1 VLKLSTLISATAAT
15 AISLL
20 ASSTSAS
27 GVVLNGS
34 FETGDFTDWTTT
46 GDTSIQDSGF
56 GVTPTN
62 GNYQAAL
69 QTHAITTG
77 TSAAGL
83 ESFLGLS
90 SGTLTNSGATEGSA
104 ILQIIEANTGDVLS
118 FDYNFLTDEGPPPN
132 SDFNDFA
139 FFTLDNNIISLA
151 DTFSPDLFSPS
162 FSGFAEETGYKS
174 FSYTLTSAG
183 TYTLGFGVVDV
194 DNTGLGDTGVNSGLL
209 VDNVRTTPVPEP
221 MTVLGSLAAL
231 GFMKKF
237 SKKRDENQD

>member
-1 VLKLSTLISATAAT
+1 MLKLSTLISAT

-69 QTHAITTG
+69 QTHAIMTG

-104 ILQIIEANTGDVLS
+104 IQQTIGANTGDVLS
-118 FDYNFLTDEGPPPN
+118 FDYNFLTDEVPGN

-139 FFTLDNNIISLA
+139 FFTLNNNFISLA
-151 DTFSPDLFSPS
+151 DTLSPELFSPS
-162 FSGFAEETGYKS
+162 FSSFAAETGYQS
-174 FSYTLTSAG
+174 FSYTFTNSG

-194 DNTGLGDTGVNSGLL
+194 DNTGGGDTGVNSGLL
-209 VDNVRTTPVPEP
+209 VDNVKTTPVPEP
-221 MTVLGSLAAL
+221 MTIFGSLAAL

>member
-1 VLKLSTLISATAAT
+1 VLKLSTLISATA
-15 AISLL
+15 ISVL

-34 FETGDFTDWTTT
+34 FETGNFTNWTTT

-56 GVTPTN
+56 GVTPTD

-69 QTHAITTG
+69 QTLANTTG
-77 TSAAGL
+77 ASASNL
-83 ESFLGLS
+83 ENFLGLS

-118 FDYNFLTDEGPPPN
+118 FDYNFLTDEVPGN

-139 FFTLDNNIISLA
+139 FFTLNNDLIFLA
-151 DTFSPDLFSPS
+151 DTLSPDLFSPS
-162 FSGFAEETGYKS
+162 FSSFAEETGYKS
-174 FSYTLTSAG
+174 FSYTLTSSG
-183 TYTLGFGVVDV
+183 TYTLGFGVVDM
-194 DNTGLGDTGVNSGLL
+194 DNTGGGDTGVNSGLL
-209 VDNVRTTPVPEP
+209 ADNVKTTPVPEP
-221 MTVLGSLAAL
+221 MTILGSLAAL

-237 SKKRDENQD
+237 SKKRNENQD

>member
-1 VLKLSTLISATAAT
+1 MLKLSTLTLAT

-46 GDTSIQDSGF
+46 GDTSVQDLGF
-56 GVTPTN
+56 GVTPTD

-69 QTHAITTG
+69 QTLADTTG

-118 FDYNFLTDEGPPPN
+118 FDYNFLTDEVPGN

-139 FFTLDNNIISLA
+139 FFTLDNNLISLA

-162 FSGFAEETGYKS
+162 FSSFAEETGYKS

-194 DNTGLGDTGVNSGLL
+194 DNTGGGDTAVNSGLL

-221 MTVLGSLAAL
+221 MTIFGSLAAL

-237 SKKRDENQD
+237 SKKRNENQD

>member
-1 VLKLSTLISATAAT
+1 MLKLSTLTLATAAT

-20 ASSTSAS
+20 ASSTSAF

-34 FETGDFTDWTTT
+34 FETGNFTDWTTA
-46 GDTSIQDSGF
+46 GDTSVQDSGF
-56 GVTPTN
+56 GVTPTD

-69 QTHAITTG
+69 QTLADTTG
-77 TSAAGL
+77 VSASNL

-104 ILQIIEANTGDVLS
+104 IQQTIGANTGDVLS
-118 FDYNFLTDEGPPPN
+118 FDYNFLTDEVPGN

-139 FFTLDNNIISLA
+139 FFTLNNNFISLA
-151 DTFSPDLFSPS
+151 DTLSPELFSPS
-162 FSGFAEETGYKS
+162 FSSFAAETGYQS
-174 FSYTLTSAG
+174 FSYTFTNSG

-194 DNTGLGDTGVNSGLL
+194 DNTGGGDTGVNSGLL
-209 VDNVRTTPVPEP
+209 VDNVKTTPVPEP
-221 MTVLGSLAAL
+221 MTIFGSLAAL

>member
-1 VLKLSTLISATAAT
+1 MLKLSTLTLAT

-20 ASSTSAS
+20 ASSTSAF

-34 FETGDFTDWTTT
+34 FETGNFTDWTTV
-46 GDTSIQDSGF
+46 GDTSVQDSGF
-56 GVTPTN
+56 GVTPTD

-69 QTHAITTG
+69 QTLANTTG
-77 TSAAGL
+77 VSASNL

-104 ILQIIEANTGDVLS
+104 IQQTIGANTGDVLS
-118 FDYNFLTDEGPPPN
+118 FDYNFLTDEVPGN

-139 FFTLDNNIISLA
+139 FFTLNNNFISLA
-151 DTFSPDLFSPS
+151 DTLSPELFSPS
-162 FSGFAEETGYKS
+162 FSSFAAETGYQS
-174 FSYTLTSAG
+174 FSYTFTNSG
-183 TYTLGFGVVDV
+183 TYTLGFGGVDV
-194 DNTGLGDTGVNSGLL
+194 DNTGGGDTGVNSGLL
-209 VDNVRTTPVPEP
+209 VDNVKTTPVPEP
-221 MTVLGSLAAL
+221 MTIFGSLAAL

>member
-1 VLKLSTLISATAAT
+1 MLKLSTLTLAT

-34 FETGDFTDWTTT
+34 FETGNFTNWTTT

-56 GVTPTN
+56 GVTPTD

-69 QTHAITTG
+69 QTLANTTG
-77 TSAAGL
+77 ASASNL
-83 ESFLGLS
+83 ENFLGLS

-118 FDYNFLTDEGPPPN
+118 FDYNFLTDEVPGN

-139 FFTLDNNIISLA
+139 FFTLDNNLISLA

-162 FSGFAEETGYKS
+162 FSSFAEETGYKS

-194 DNTGLGDTGVNSGLL
+194 DNTGRGDTAVNSGLL

-221 MTVLGSLAAL
+221 MTIFGSLAAL

-237 SKKRDENQD
+237 SKKRNENQD

>member
-1 VLKLSTLISATAAT
+1 MLKLSTLISATA
-15 AISLL
+15 ISVL

-34 FETGDFTDWTTT
+34 FETGNFTNWTTT

-56 GVTPTN
+56 GVTPTD

-69 QTHAITTG
+69 QTLANTTG
-77 TSAAGL
+77 ASASNL
-83 ESFLGLS
+83 ENFLGLS
-90 SGTLTNSGATEGSA
+90 RGTLTNSGATEGSA

-118 FDYNFLTDEGPPPN
+118 FDYNFLTDEVPGN

-139 FFTLDNNIISLA
+139 FFTLDNNLISLA
-151 DTFSPDLFSPS
+151 NTFSPDLFSPS
-162 FSGFAEETGYKS
+162 FSSFAEETGYKS
-174 FSYTLTSAG
+174 FSYTITSAG

-194 DNTGLGDTGVNSGLL
+194 DNTGGGDTGVNSGLL

-221 MTVLGSLAAL
+221 MTIFGSLAAL

-237 SKKRDENQD
+237 SKKRNENQD

>member
-1 VLKLSTLISATAAT
+1 MLKLSTLTLAT

-34 FETGDFTDWTTT
+34 FETGNFTNLTTT

-56 GVTPTN
+56 GVTPTD

-69 QTHAITTG
+69 QTLANTTG
-77 TSAAGL
+77 ASASNL
-83 ESFLGLS
+83 ENFLGLS

-118 FDYNFLTDEGPPPN
+118 FDYNFLTDEVPGN

-139 FFTLDNNIISLA
+139 FFTLDNNLISLA

-162 FSGFAEETGYKS
+162 FSSFAEETGYKS

-194 DNTGLGDTGVNSGLL
+194 DNTGRGDTGVNSGLL

-221 MTVLGSLAAL
+221 MTIFGSLAAL

-237 SKKRDENQD
+237 SKKRNENQD

>member
-1 VLKLSTLISATAAT
+1 VLKLSTLISAT

-69 QTHAITTG
+69 QTHAIMTG

-104 ILQIIEANTGDVLS
+104 IQQTIGANTGDVLS
-118 FDYNFLTDEGPPPN
+118 FDYNFLTDEVPGN

-139 FFTLDNNIISLA
+139 FFTLNNNFISLA
-151 DTFSPDLFSPS
+151 DTLSPELFSPS
-162 FSGFAEETGYKS
+162 FSSFAAETGYQS
-174 FSYTLTSAG
+174 FSYTFTNSG

-194 DNTGLGDTGVNSGLL
+194 DNTGGGDTGVNSGLL
-209 VDNVRTTPVPEP
+209 VDNVKTTPVPEP
-221 MTVLGSLAAL
+221 MTIFGSLAAL

>member
-69 QTHAITTG
+69 QTHAIMTG

-104 ILQIIEANTGDVLS
+104 IRQIIKANKGDVLS
-118 FDYNFLTDEGPPPN
+118 FDYNFLTDEVPGN
-132 SDFNDFA
+132 SNFNDFA
-139 FFTLDNNIISLA
+139 FFTLDNNLISLA
-151 DTFSPDLFSPS
+151 DTLSPDLFSPS
-162 FSGFAEETGYKS
+162 FSSFAEETGYKS

-183 TYTLGFGVVDV
+183 NYTLGFGVVDV
-194 DNTGLGDTGVNSGLL
+194 DNTGLGDTEVNSGLL

-221 MTVLGSLAAL
+221 MTILGSLAAL

-237 SKKRDENQD
+237 SKKRNENQD

>member
-1 VLKLSTLISATAAT
+1 MLKLSTLTLAT

-20 ASSTSAS
+20 ASSTSAF

-34 FETGDFTDWTTT
+34 FETGNFTDWTTV
-46 GDTSIQDSGF
+46 GDTSVQDSGF
-56 GVTPTN
+56 GVTPTD

-69 QTHAITTG
+69 QTLADTTG
-77 TSAAGL
+77 VSASNL

-104 ILQIIEANTGDVLS
+104 IQQTIGANTGDVLS
-118 FDYNFLTDEGPPPN
+118 FDYNFLTDEVPGN

-139 FFTLDNNIISLA
+139 FFTLNNNFISLA
-151 DTFSPDLFSPS
+151 DTLSPELFSPS
-162 FSGFAEETGYKS
+162 FSSFAAETGYQS
-174 FSYTLTSAG
+174 FSYTFTSSG

-194 DNTGLGDTGVNSGLL
+194 DNTGGGDTGVNSGLL
-209 VDNVRTTPVPEP
+209 VDNVKTTPVPEP
-221 MTVLGSLAAL
+221 MTIFGSLAAL